1 MYQLPEFEITSQAK
15 RLNVDAYRTAGALP
29 VCTPGRPSDPFSGLM
44 FPTLLSEPM
53 GFWLSMV
60 TGQQMSCCIYRT
72 RWGMGGGE
80 RRRQFKP
87 LSFLYIH
94 CNGRG
99 AYFAYTS
106 SQAGD
111 KLLKLKS

>member
-29 VCTPGRPSDPFSGLM
+29 VCTPGRPSDLFSGLM
-44 FPTLLSEPM
+44 FPKLLSEPM

-72 RWGMGGGE
+72 RWGMEGGKGE
-80 RRRQFKP
+80 GSLNP
-87 LSFLYIH
+87 SV
-94 CNGRG
+94 
-99 AYFAYTS
+99 S
-106 SQAGD
+106 SIFTVMGEEPILHTLLH
-111 KLLKLKS
+111 KLEINY